1 MRHLIAAAV
10 LGLACSAIAETWT
23 VDDDGPADFDNIQ
36 AAVDAVQWQR
46 AAYYDQN
53 YTGTWATD
61 QAMVDHLAYDG
72 YQVLDANALKS
83 WMDARID
90 DGEPSVVVFCQD
102 VAPDTVAESMDP
114 DCTLRR
120 YLNAGGKII
129 WYGDIPLYYQGHAD
143 GTLTTW
149 GTAGSLAV
157 LGFNASGGPW
167 ESGTDVSITA
177 DGLEW
182 GLTENWSSVR
192 PAAPIPSGL
201 RVLAFDDAGYPAAWV
216 KHYVNG
222 DTHRG
227 FVRTYD
233 ANSVH
238 TERATNVDDIRRLA
252 MYPDPVIPLLGDNQN
267 EADDN
272 IIGAFTYP
280 WYGNPGTSGA
290 WIHWQIYGHNPP
302 STWSAHYAPNYPN
315 STWDPSTMLYDSGDV
330 DLLRWQDKLMA
341 QSGLDIAI
349 SSWWGI
355 GDSTDD
361 LLLPSARICKSVQ
374 WCIYYEMEA
383 YADPSAL
390 QIFTD
395 LKWVIDRLGPTK
407 NYAKVDGKWLVFVYI
422 AFEPGTAERWRQ
434 AKQMLHDQGYDIYIN
449 AYGSGSP
456 LDMPD
461 PWDAIHVYNPTQ
473 RQTLTQTIPAG
484 DDSASVSP
492 GYWVTDAA
500 PVLSRD
506 LEAFQNAWEQTVT
519 EAAQSRF
526 LLIETW
532 NEWHEGS
539 CIEPGQRV
547 VHDDVNGFSPTG
559 DDYGLDYIDAI
570 AEQTNT
576 LRWNT
581 SGHRPDVPVTLEA
594 ETMVWE
600 LGSGPEGSD
609 AWRIS
614 SESTR
619 IGASVQLP
627 FGQESNLRITVRARG
642 VQVNGQAILVN
653 MVLFW
658 AGESLTTWTLN
669 SAEYGLYEHSF
680 STTGGVKTVEIGLA
694 NNPIGQGDVDIV
706 VDYVDI
712 TWVDCV
718 GDINGSGT
726 VDVVDLL
733 VVIDQWGATDS
744 PADVNQDGIV
754 DVSDLLIVVGNWGPC
769 E

>member
-1 MRHLIAAAV
+1 MREANMGRTRVFLPLIVTCACLADAAQ
-10 LGLACSAIAETWT
+10 AIE
-23 VDDDGPADFDNIQ
+23 
-36 AAVDAVQWQR
+36 WQR
-46 AAYYDQN
+46 AAYYDQS
-53 YTGTWATD
+53 YAGTWAL
-61 QAMVDHLAYDG
+61 ALGMVDLLAYDG

-90 DGEPSVVVFCQD
+90 DGEASVVVFCQD
-102 VAPDTVAESMDP
+102 VAPDTVAESFGP

-120 YLNAGGKII
+120 YLDAGGKII

-157 LGFNASGGPW
+157 LGFSAAGGPW
-167 ESGTDVSITA
+167 DGAAEVSITA

-182 GLTENWSSVR
+182 GLTENWSSFR
-192 PAAPIPSGL
+192 PAAPGGL

-216 KHYVNG
+216 KHYVDG
-222 DTHRG
+222 DAYRG

-233 ANSVH
+233 AIGAPNG
-238 TERATNVDDIRRLA
+238 DDIRRLA
-252 MYPDPVIPLLGDNQN
+252 VYPDPVIPLLGDNQN
-267 EADDN
+267 EADDD

-280 WYGNPGTSGA
+280 WYGNPATTGA
-290 WIHWQIYGHNPP
+290 WYHWQMGGHSPP
-302 STWSAHYAPNYPN
+302 STWSANYAPNYPN

-330 DLLRWQDKLMA
+330 ALLRWQDQLMA
-341 QSGLDIAI
+341 RSGLDIAI

-355 GDSTDD
+355 GTFEDD
-361 LLLPSARICKSVQ
+361 LLLSSARICKSVQ

-383 YADPSAL
+383 YADPTAS

-422 AFEPGTAERWRQ
+422 ALEPGTAARWRQ
-434 AKQMLHDQGYDIYIN
+434 AKQLLHDQGYDVYIN

-461 PWDAIHVYNPTQ
+461 PWDAIHVYNPLE

-484 DDSASVSP
+484 DDSAGVSP
-492 GYWVTDAA
+492 GFWLTDAA

-506 LEAFQNAWEQTVT
+506 LDAFRAAWEQTVT
-519 EAAQSRF
+519 EAARSRF

-532 NEWHEGS
+532 NEWHEGT

-547 VHDDVNGFSPTG
+547 VHDDANGFSPTG
-559 DDYGLDYIDAI
+559 DDYGLDFIDAI
-570 AEQTNT
+570 AEQANT
-576 LRWNT
+576 LRWST
-581 SGHRPDVPVTLEA
+581 PGHRPDVPVSLEA
-594 ETMVWE
+594 EAMVWE
-600 LGSGPEGSD
+600 LGSGAEGAD
-609 AWRIS
+609 AWRIRS
-614 SESTR
+614 DGTR

-627 FGQESNLRITVRARG
+627 FGQESNLQITVRARG
-642 VQVNGQAILVN
+642 VQVNGLAGWPD

-658 AGESLTTWTLN
+658 GGDSLTTWTLD

-680 STTGGVKTVEIGLA
+680 STSGGVKTVELGLA
-694 NNPIGQGDVDIV
+694 NDPGGFGDVDIV
-706 VDYVDI
+706 IDYVDI
-712 TWVDCV
+712 TLAGPQIPTVSAWGVIV
-718 GDINGSGT
+718 MGLLMLVAGT
-726 VDVVDLL
+726 RILTWRSSRHYST
-733 VVIDQWGATDS
+733 IDSNS
-744 PADVNQDGIV
+744 P
-754 DVSDLLIVVGNWGPC
+754 
-769 E
+769 